1 MCGFLHD
8 ICLVCMVL
16 HVFGME
22 FAFTL
27 TPCLEE
33 GDALVEH
40 PGEALRGSGAGGAG
54 GQCRAGT

>member
-22 FAFTL
+22 FAFDL

-33 GDALVEH
+33 GDALAE
-40 PGEALRGSGAGGAG
+40 LM
-54 GQCRAGT
+54 